1 MSLSAYEDLVIRM
14 AVHQEDEN
22 DPYARPPDP
31 LPGIKLDQ
39 DKPRADLLLDMS
51 RALMAVAE
59 VSTFGAQ
66 KYAAHDWL
74 KVPNAEERYMAALW
88 RHLLQSSNERF
99 DPDSKLEHYAHIAW
113 NALAILELAR
123 RGG

>member
-1 MSLSAYEDLVIRM
+1 MDIEM
-14 AVHQEDEN
+14 AIEQGLI
-22 DPYARPPDP
+22 PDDSKEQP
-31 LPGIKLDQ
+31 LGRKFDG

-99 DPDSKLEHYAHIAW
+99 DPDSKLEHYAHVAW